1 MAETMP
7 KPDTHGDDLDATIHH
22 QSQRRRRAATPP
34 QVQLNI
40 TPMIDVIFL
49 LLIYFVVT
57 ASFAM
62 DEGIL
67 TAKLPEG
74 TGPAEALPKT
84 PQRPIKIRLTS
95 LSMPTECRIELVGI
109 GRSPRHF
116 KELTEQLAALQYNA
130 QNPNGSFKPDNPLII
145 EPDGRVRWQHVVN
158 AFNSAVKARYTNVAF
173 AQAPQDDG

>member
-1 MAETMP
+1 MAGP
-7 KPDTHGDDLDATIHH
+7 NLHPDDPANVVEDTIHH
-22 QSQRRRRAATPP
+22 QSRRRRSGRQTP
-34 QVQLNI
+34 QGQLNI
-40 TPMIDVIFL
+40 TPMIDVIFQ

-74 TGPAEALPKT
+74 TGNAKAVKKPPD
-84 PQRPIKIRLTS
+84 RPIKIRLTS
-95 LSMPTECRIELVGI
+95 LSLPTECRIELVGI

-116 KELTEQLAALQYNA
+116 RELAEQLEALQYNDR
-130 QNPNGSFKPDNPLII
+130 NPSGSFKADNPMII

-158 AFNSAVKARYTNVAF
+158 AFNAVNKARYTNVAF
-173 AQAPQDDG
+173 SQIKLDEE